1 LRQLLG
7 EQPAY
12 ELRVQLELV
21 RMHPRETF
29 RRLAGQKG
37 HSLSQP
43 DPREETMSYVRAV
56 EFEGVDRERIAALKS
71 ELEGGERPPEL
82 PAKEL
87 ILLHDA
93 DAEKSLVLVFFD
105 SEDDYRKGD
114 EALSAMPAGDTPG
127 RRTSVTKYELAA
139 RVTG

>member
-1 LRQLLG
+1 M
-7 EQPAY
+7 A
-12 ELRVQLELV
+12 
-21 RMHPRETF
+21 
-29 RRLAGQKG
+29 
-37 HSLSQP
+37 
-43 DPREETMSYVRAV
+43 YVRAV
-56 EFEGVDRERIAALKS
+56 EFEGVDQERIASLKS

-82 PAKEL
+82 PATEV

-127 RRTSVTKYELAA
+127 RRTSVKKYELAS
-139 RVTG
+139 RVTA